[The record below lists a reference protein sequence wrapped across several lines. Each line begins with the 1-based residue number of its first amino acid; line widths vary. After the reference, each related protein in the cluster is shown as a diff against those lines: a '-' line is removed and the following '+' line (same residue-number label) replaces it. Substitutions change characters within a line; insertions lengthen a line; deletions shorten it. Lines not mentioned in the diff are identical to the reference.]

1 MEIIKQLSG
10 ISLSL
15 AFSIAWIPQ
24 IYRIYRNKSS
34 RDVSLWMLL
43 LSAVGY
49 TSGLTYV
56 ITNDIAKLWVVVNY
70 MSGLF
75 MTFITVLAWWKYR
88 KHEIADLNHEP
99 ARACTRD
106 IKIKWTDDLEQDI
119 MCAHST
125 DFSDYNTDEV
135 SIHCN
140 PVSDKNACATVEYGI
155 DPSVYPNWYNNNCNT
170 CCTDRG
176 SHL

>member
-15 AFSIAWIPQ
+15 AFSIAWVPQ

-34 RDVSLWMLL
+34 RDVSLGMLL

-56 ITNDIAKLWVVVNY
+56 VTNDIAKLWVVVNY
-70 MSGLF
+70 TSGLF
-75 MTFITVLAWWKYR
+75 MTFITVLAWWKFR
-88 KHEIADLNHEP
+88 NTEDTSNIDHEP
-99 ARACTRD
+99 GRACTRN
-106 IKIKWTDDLEQDI
+106 IKIEWTEDVAQDI
-119 MCAHST
+119 MCMYEGEFDDIDT
-125 DFSDYNTDEV
+125 EVV

-140 PVSDKNACATVEYGI
+140 PVSDERACATKEYGVN
-155 DPSVYPNWYNNNCNT
+155 PSEYPNWYNNS
-170 CCTDRG
+170 CTDRS

>member
-15 AFSIAWIPQ
+15 AFSIAWVPQ
-24 IYRIYRNKSS
+24 IYRIHRNKSS

-70 MSGLF
+70 TSGLF

-88 KHEIADLNHEP
+88 KHEIADICLQPE
-99 ARACTRD
+99 RACTRN
-106 IKIKWTDDLEQDI
+106 IKVEWTDDLARDI
-119 MCAHST
+119 MCINGNVGIGT
-125 DFSDYNTDEV
+125 EV
-135 SIHCN
+135 GSIHCN
-140 PVSDKNACATVEYGI
+140 PVSDEKAFATKEYGI

>member
-15 AFSIAWIPQ
+15 AFSIAWVPQ

-34 RDVSLWMLL
+34 KDVSLWMLL

-49 TSGLTYV
+49 SSGLTYV
-56 ITNDIAKLWVVVNY
+56 ITNDIARLWVVVNY
-70 MSGLF
+70 TSGLF
-75 MTFITVLAWWKYR
+75 MTGITVLAWWKYR
-88 KHEIADLNHEP
+88 VHEIESGP
-99 ARACTRD
+99 GRACTRD
-106 IKIKWTDDLEQDI
+106 IKIKWTRDLAQDI
-119 MCAHST
+119 MCMHD
-125 DFSDYNTDEV
+125 DFDETELDTV

-140 PVSDKNACATVEYGI
+140 PVQEKNTCATVEYGVN
-155 DPSVYPNWYNNNCNT
+155 PSEYPNWYNNS
-170 CCTDRG
+170 CTDRC

>member
-49 TSGLTYV
+49 ASGLTYV
-56 ITNDIAKLWVVVNY
+56 ITNDIARLWVVVNY
-70 MSGLF
+70 TSGLF

-88 KHEIADLNHEP
+88 KHEIADLCLEP
-99 ARACTRD
+99 ERACTRN
-106 IKIKWTDDLEQDI
+106 IKIEWKDEPAQDI
-119 MCAHST
+119 MCMYDG
-125 DFSDYNTDEV
+125 DFDDLGTPV
-135 SIHCN
+135 PSIHCN
-140 PVSDKNACATVEYGI
+140 SVLDRKTCATVEYGI
-155 DPSVYPNWYNNNCNT
+155 DPSKYPNWYNNS
-170 CCTDRG
+170 CTDRG